1 MGKLAETRMFTIG
14 RAAQLAGVSPSTLRR
29 LEVVGA
35 IRPTRV
41 DGTDLRVYTADDM
54 ATIRQAVEAARA
66 TGPSAHRAA

>member
-1 MGKLAETRMFTIG
+1 MGKVAETRMFTIG

-29 LEVVGA
+29 LEAAGA